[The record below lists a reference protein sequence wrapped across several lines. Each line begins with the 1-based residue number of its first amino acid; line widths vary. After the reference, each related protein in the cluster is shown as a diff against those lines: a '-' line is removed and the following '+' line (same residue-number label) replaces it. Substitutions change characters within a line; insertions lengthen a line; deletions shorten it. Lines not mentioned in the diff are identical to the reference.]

1 MKYNVVKGNEVV
13 KKNLSKKQAE
23 EYCDKMNKEFK
34 DKQESIRKQQHNA
47 GTPLRKSKY
56 ELYKVEVVKESKTV
70 RLSESQLTTIIEN
83 IVDEVLNISKD
94 PQNDTLKM
102 VQDYEGGQYK
112 WFNNDY
118 SHIKT
123 NNIDAQLKKALYIYR
138 VFYGDTLKRVIAKD
152 DDIPVGY
159 LIYTKRSY
167 SSFDDIGD
175 GETYPVICSTAVNP
189 EYRNQGILRG
199 MIQKSGIG
207 DPFLVHSS
215 YLSPPNLWEKFGCKP
230 VKDLEGEGNQ
240 ILKCE

>member
-13 KKNLSKKQAE
+13 KKSK
-23 EYCDKMNKEFK
+23 
-34 DKQESIRKQQHNA
+34 I
-47 GTPLRKSKY
+47 
-56 ELYKVEVVKESKTV
+56 V

-83 IVDEVLNISKD
+83 IVDEVLTISKD

-118 SHIKT
+118 PNIKIKID
-123 NNIDAQLKKALYIYR
+123 NIDFDINGMIKKALSIYR
-138 VFYGDTLKRVIAKD
+138 IFYGNDLKRVIAKD

-159 LIYTKRSY
+159 LIYSKKGSPH
-167 SSFDDIGD
+167 FDDIGD
-175 GETYPVICSTAVNP
+175 GETYPVICSTAVHP
-189 EYRNQGILRG
+189 EYRNKGILKG

-207 DPFLVHSS
+207 DPFLVHSGQ
-215 YLSPPNLWEKFGCKP
+215 LSPPNLWEKFGCKP
-230 VKDLEGEGNQ
+230 VKKLDNYGNQ